1 VWIKKAIRMSK
12 VTNSNRLFE
21 VTDQDMKLKK
31 QMNILGLSRIQNGQG
46 DEEGQWMEVKL
57 NNKQQKRNARKERW
71 LEKNRQEED
80 EDEHQIN
87 VRRLGIEMQYW

>member
-1 VWIKKAIRMSK
+1 
-12 VTNSNRLFE
+12 
-21 VTDQDMKLKK
+21 
-31 QMNILGLSRIQNGQG
+31 
-46 DEEGQWMEVKL
+46 MEVKL